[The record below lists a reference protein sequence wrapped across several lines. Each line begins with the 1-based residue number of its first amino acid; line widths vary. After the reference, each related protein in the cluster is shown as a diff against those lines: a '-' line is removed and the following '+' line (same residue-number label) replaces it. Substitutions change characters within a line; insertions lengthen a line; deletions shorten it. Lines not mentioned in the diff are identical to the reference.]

1 MIGASS
7 ANPLPAAA
15 AAIVLVSS
23 SSERRR
29 SRPGNG
35 NSLHKNPQEYH
46 VVSRTTTFPFY
57 YIPFRI

>member
-1 MIGASS
+1 MDLMLLTRFSAWMIGASS

-35 NSLHKNPQEYH
+35 NSLHKNPQE
-46 VVSRTTTFPFY
+46 
-57 YIPFRI
+57 